1 MKTIRIIVLRKI
13 VACHTF
19 KSLFYYLSHYYFF
32 FSISTIEI
40 IYFRGQIK
48 LNVSHNLDTME
59 YLVQ

>member
-13 VACHTF
+13 AACHTF
-19 KSLFYYLSHYYFF
+19 LFYYLSHYYFF

-48 LNVSHNLDTME
+48 LKVSHNLDTME